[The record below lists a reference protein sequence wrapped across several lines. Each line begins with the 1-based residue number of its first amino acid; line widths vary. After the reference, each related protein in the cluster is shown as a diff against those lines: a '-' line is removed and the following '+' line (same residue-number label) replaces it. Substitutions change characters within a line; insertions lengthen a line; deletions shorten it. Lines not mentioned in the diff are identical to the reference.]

1 MHWIVNLSAAH
12 RAADFRG
19 HETWIASDFL
29 LKIGGLSGDG
39 FTLITE
45 SVYAHEDD
53 ESHRDSHQRPA
64 DDCSNLLQANLSLT
78 CRLPATA
85 RCLAIDE
92 Q

>member
-19 HETWIASDFL
+19 HETWIAIDFL

-53 ESHRDSHQRPA
+53 ESHR
-64 DDCSNLLQANLSLT
+64 
-78 CRLPATA
+78 
-85 RCLAIDE
+85 
-92 Q
+92 